1 MSWFS
6 NLKFVNKIQGGFFAL
21 AAASTIVV
29 GLGFYQ
35 LLKMSDVKGQIFED
49 YVRPQVK
56 IEEIYSDFQK
66 TQFIMMQF
74 SMEVFAAKFNKNAG
88 EYTKL
93 KEEIDSSIDTL
104 LKSELDE
111 VITSRLTEI
120 KNVWSEYK
128 NLVADAIL
136 SASITQNYE
145 MASDIATTSGEEVG
159 EKLLTEFNK
168 IKESLNAKSEELDL
182 KVSNAVSS
190 ALMQTIFGAIIGTII
205 FIISAFFLAPAISKP
220 IKKLKDVVKEFSLGN
235 YDANIEIKSKDEM
248 GELADLF
255 RELRDAQKEKI
266 FAAEAIA
273 AGSISRVKPA
283 SEKDALA
290 IAFNKEVETIE
301 DLLKEADTLINYIK
315 VGNLNQRG
323 DTEKFSGEWRK
334 LIEGVNS
341 ILEAFI
347 LPLNGSGEAL
357 ERMANGDLTSKLN
370 GSYQGSYKAMQD
382 NINYLGDSLAAALGE
397 VSGSVSAVANSVQQ
411 ISSGTEEMAAGA
423 QEQTQQSA
431 EVAGAVEEMTKTIM
445 ENTKNASFAAETAK
459 QAGEKAKEGGSVVKD
474 TITGMLRIA
483 EVVQKSAITV
493 EALGKSSDQ
502 IGEIVQ
508 VIDEIADQTNLLA
521 LNAAIEAARA
531 GEQGRG
537 FAVVADEVRKLAERT
552 TKATKEIATMI
563 KRIQKD
569 TEEAVLAMKEG
580 TEEVQK
586 GKEMANRANEVLREI
601 IVGAEK
607 VTGIAAQVAAASE
620 EQSNAAEH
628 ISQNIEAIS
637 SVTQQN
643 ASGIQEI
650 ARSTEDLNRLTMNL
664 EQLIG
669 KFKIA
674 TDKNKTEKG
683 NLAVRSNGTVVKY

>member
-1 MSWFS
+1 MSWFN

-21 AAASTIVV
+21 AAVSTIVV

-35 LLKMSDVKGQIFED
+35 LLKMSDVKDQIFED
-49 YVRPQVK
+49 YLRPQVR
-56 IEEIYSDFQK
+56 IEKIYSNFQK

-74 SMEVFAAKFNKNAG
+74 SMEVFSTKFNKNAG
-88 EYTKL
+88 EYTNL
-93 KEEIDSSIDTL
+93 KKEIDSSIDTL
-104 LKSELDE
+104 LNSELDE
-111 VITSRLTEI
+111 GIKSHLTEI
-120 KNVWSEYK
+120 KNVWTEYK

-145 MASDIATTSGEEVG
+145 MASDIATSSGEDVG
-159 EKLLTEFNK
+159 EKLLTEFQK
-168 IKESLNAKSEELDL
+168 IKELLNAKSEELDL
-182 KVSNAVSS
+182 TISSTVSE
-190 ALMQTIFGAIIGTII
+190 ALLQTIFGAIVGTII

-220 IKKLKDVVKEFSLGN
+220 IKRLKDVVKEFSLGN
-235 YDANIEIKSKDEM
+235 YEATIQITSKDEM
-248 GELADLF
+248 GELAELL

-266 FAAEAIA
+266 IVAEEIA
-273 AGSISRVKPA
+273 AGNISRVKPA

-290 IAFNKEVETIE
+290 IAFNKELETIE
-301 DLLKEADTLINYIK
+301 DLLKEAETLINYIK
-315 VGNLNQRG
+315 EGNLSQRG
-323 DTEKFSGEWRK
+323 NTEKFSGEWRK

-347 LPLNGSGEAL
+347 APLSGSGEVL
-357 ERMANGDLTSKLN
+357 ERMAKGDLTSKLN
-370 GSYQGSYKAMQD
+370 GNYRGAYKTMQD

-397 VSGSVSAVANSVQQ
+397 VSGSVSAVANSANQ

-431 EVAGAVEEMTKTIM
+431 EVASAVEQMTKTIL
-445 ENTKNASFAAETAK
+445 ENTKNASFAAATAK
-459 QAGEKAKEGGSVVKD
+459 QAGEKAKEGGAVVKD

-483 EVVQKSAITV
+483 GVVQKSAVTV
-493 EALGKSSDQ
+493 EALGKSSNQ

-569 TEEAVLAMKEG
+569 TDEAVLAMKEG

-586 GKEMANRANEVLREI
+586 GKEMANRADEVLREI

-607 VTGIAAQVAAASE
+607 VTDIAAQVAAASE

-650 ARSTEDLNRLTMNL
+650 ARSAEDLNSLTMNL

-669 KFKIA
+669 KFKI
-674 TDKNKTEKG
+674 TSDKNKTEKG
-683 NLAVRSNGTVVKY
+683 NLAVRSNGKVVKY

>member
-35 LLKMSDVKGQIFED
+35 LLKMSDVKDQIFED
-49 YVRPQVK
+49 YVRPQVR
-56 IEEIYSDFQK
+56 IEKIYSNFQK

-104 LKSELDE
+104 LNSELDE
-111 VITSRLTEI
+111 VITSHLTEI

-159 EKLLTEFNK
+159 EKLLTKFNK

-182 KVSNAVSS
+182 KVSDTVSS
-190 ALMQTIFGAIIGTII
+190 ALMQTIFGAIIGSII

-248 GELADLF
+248 GELANLF
-255 RELRDAQKEKI
+255 RELKDAQKEKI
-266 FAAEAIA
+266 LAAEAIA
-273 AGSISRVKPA
+273 AGNISRVKLA

-397 VSGSVSAVANSVQQ
+397 VSDSVSAVANSVQQ

-431 EVAGAVEEMTKTIM
+431 EVAGAVEQMTKTIM

-493 EALGKSSDQ
+493 EALGKNSDQ

-569 TEEAVLAMKEG
+569 TGEAVHAMQEG
-580 TEEVQK
+580 TEEVKK
-586 GKEMANRANEVLREI
+586 GKDMANRADEVLREI
-601 IVGAEK
+601 IIGAEK
-607 VTGIAAQVAAASE
+607 VTDIAAQVAAASE

-683 NLAVRSNGTVVKY
+683 NLAVRSNGKVVKY